1 MKKYWEF
8 TRSLAITKTKQNKKK
23 QTSKKKKSV
32 GEREKKKVVR
42 TNIY

>member
-8 TRSLAITKTKQNKKK
+8 TRSLAITKTKQKETSKQKKK
-23 QTSKKKKSV
+23 VWEV
-32 GEREKKKVVR
+32 GERKKKNVVR

>member
-23 QTSKKKKSV
+23 QTSKKKKV
-32 GEREKKKVVR
+32 WERGKKRKS
-42 TNIY
+42 